1 MATNKAAPRGV
12 SDRDDLDDLFAED
25 NDDPFRPLSPPRPKA
40 PVKESSGFT
49 NSRNNRSAAGLGID
63 EEVEIAK
70 KPRVPRVK
78 LDEARLLSDAGIRK
92 LRKTA
97 KDKLKFKGKGHE
109 VRCRGSYYNILSS

>member
-1 MATNKAAPRGV
+1 MATNKAASRGAPA
-12 SDRDDLDDLFAED
+12 RDDLDDLFGAD
-25 NDDPFRPLSPPRPKA
+25 NEDPFRSPSPPRSKA
-40 PVKESSGFT
+40 PVNKESAGFS

-78 LDEARLLSDAGIRK
+78 LDEARLLSDAGIKK

-109 VRCRGSYYNILSS
+109 VRF